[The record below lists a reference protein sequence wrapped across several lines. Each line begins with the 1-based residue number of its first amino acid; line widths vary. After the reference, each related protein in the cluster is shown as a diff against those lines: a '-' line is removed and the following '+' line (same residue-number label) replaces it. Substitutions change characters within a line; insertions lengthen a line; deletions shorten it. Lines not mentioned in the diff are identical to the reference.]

1 MSWAMRLLEP
11 TEIMR
16 PAITLMP
23 RNAVP
28 VPRSRDGINDGNV
41 YPTEQG

>member
-1 MSWAMRLLEP
+1 
-11 TEIMR
+11 
-16 PAITLMP
+16 MP

-28 VPRSRDGINDGNV
+28 VPRSRDGIDDSNV

>member
-1 MSWAMRLLEP
+1 VHAVESGQIYL
-11 TEIMR
+11 
-16 PAITLMP
+16 TLMP

-28 VPRSRDGINDGNV
+28 VPRSRDGIDDSNV